1 MARENK
7 EKTGKVKKIT
17 IRIPFYQYQ
26 WLKAR
31 SNNTR
36 GTDDFESMSYIISE
50 AIKTYMTSY

>member
-7 EKTGKVKKIT
+7 EKTGKVKKVT
-17 IRIPFYQYQ
+17 IRIPSYQYQ

-36 GTDDFESMSYIISE
+36 GTNDFESMNYIITE
-50 AIKTYMTSY
+50 AINTYMTS